1 MFIRIPLIFIIYS
14 MKENFAA
21 RRSSLAEK
29 VLDDSAIIVGSAPVK
44 SRISDTD
51 YAYRQDSNFYYLSG
65 YEEPESLLL
74 LRPGH
79 NTEKFVIFC
88 RDRDPLREQW
98 DGFRSGQDGAVSNYG
113 ADAAYSINAVDELL
127 PGMLDGIKNIYFSM
141 SAPCGVDL
149 KIKECLE
156 LIRSNT
162 RAGSEPPQNLLS
174 LDSIIHEM
182 RLLKEDIEIEIM
194 KKAASI
200 TTEAHIRAMQAVK
213 PGMYEYQLE
222 AEYLYAFNKNG
233 ARSPAYN
240 SIVGGGNN
248 SCILHYVENNS
259 ELIDGDLVLVDA
271 GCEYRYY
278 ASDVT
283 RTFPVNGKFSPEQK
297 EIYSIVLEA
306 HQQSMDQAVP
316 GNKWNLMHEKSIEV
330 IVEGLLSL
338 KLLKGSK
345 EEVIDK
351 GLYSKFYM
359 HRIGHWLGM
368 DVHDVGSYKQD
379 GDWRALEKGMVMTVE
394 PGIYILNSLE
404 DVDDKWKGIGVR
416 IEDDIL
422 ITDTGFEVLTP
433 NVPRT
438 IDEVEQAVKG

>member
-1 MFIRIPLIFIIYS
+1 MAKTFLIVDDEAKIADILGEFIEDFYGEDSRIVKAFNGKEALTSIDKEDHIDLIFLDII
-14 MKENFAA
+14 MPELNGIKFIELRDFTN
-21 RRSSLAEK
+21 SSS
-29 VLDDSAIIVGSAPVK
+29 VLVFINSYNLVLIFGKTSWQVFLIWL
-44 SRISDTD
+44 
-51 YAYRQDSNFYYLSG
+51 F
-65 YEEPESLLL
+65 LL
-74 LRPGH
+74 
-79 NTEKFVIFC
+79 TE
-88 RDRDPLREQW
+88 
-98 DGFRSGQDGAVSNYG
+98 
-113 ADAAYSINAVDELL
+113 SINLS
-127 PGMLDGIKNIYFSM
+127 I
-141 SAPCGVDL
+141 
-149 KIKECLE
+149 
-156 LIRSNT
+156 
-162 RAGSEPPQNLLS
+162 LS

-345 EEVIDK
+345 EEVNLSPDK
-351 GLYSKFYM
+351 ASEEDAPIVKLVNLILTEAIKEDSS
-359 HRIGHWLGM
+359 
-368 DVHDVGSYKQD
+368 DVHI
-379 GDWRALEKGMVMTVE
+379 E
-394 PGIYILNSLE
+394 PGREEVN
-404 DVDDKWKGIGVR
+404 VR
-416 IEDDIL
+416 IRIDGVLVRIMTPPASSLNGIVTRIKIL
-422 ITDTGFEVLTP
+422 SKLNIVH
-433 NVPRT
+433 
-438 IDEVEQAVKG
+438 K

>member
-1 MFIRIPLIFIIYS
+1 
-14 MKENFAA
+14 MKNNFSE
-21 RRSSLAEK
+21 RRLQLSNK
-29 VLDDSAIIVGSAPVK
+29 VLDDSAIIVASALVK

-65 YEEPESLLL
+65 YEEPDSLILI
-74 LRPGH
+74 RPNH
-79 NTEKFVIFC
+79 DKEKFIIFC

-98 DGFRSGQDGAVSNYG
+98 DGFRTGQDGAIQEYQ
-113 ADAAYSINAVDELL
+113 ADNAYSINSIDQMMPELL
-127 PGMLDGIKNIYFSM
+127 AGVKNIYFSM

-149 KIKECLE
+149 KISQWVED
-156 LIRSNT
+156 IRKNT
-162 RAGSEPPQNLLS
+162 RAGAEPPHNLLS
-174 LDSIIHEM
+174 LDSILHEM
-182 RLLKEDIEIEIM
+182 RLIKEDHEMDLM
-194 KKAASI
+194 KQAADI
-200 TTEAHIRAMQAVK
+200 TTEAHIRAMQAVT

-248 SCILHYVENNS
+248 SCILHYVENNA
-259 ELIDGDLVLVDA
+259 ELKDGDLVLVDA
-271 GCEYRYY
+271 GCEYKYY

-306 HQQSMDQAVP
+306 HKQSMEQAKP
-316 GNKWNLMHEKSIEV
+316 GNKWNLMHEKSVEV
-330 IVEGLLSL
+330 IVEGLLDL
-338 KLLKGSK
+338 GLLKGTK
-345 EEVIDK
+345 DQVIENGD
-351 GLYSKFYM
+351 YSKFYM

-368 DVHDVGSYKQD
+368 DVHDVGGYKQD
-379 GDWRALEKGMVMTVE
+379 GDWRDLEKGMVMTIE
-394 PGIYILNSLE
+394 PGIYILDSLE

-416 IEDDIL
+416 IEDDIVV
-422 ITDTGFEVLTP
+422 TESGFEVLTP

-438 IDEVEQAVKG
+438 IEEVELTVQG